1 MLSVHAKRT
10 DPTLYFALLHS
21 IRMNSATV
29 KGCMTLATCISTRL
43 AFTHLSLTPV
53 ASREKDA
60 VCSCWSAVW
69 TEQHGENSSN
79 SSSSFSK
86 YWPWKIVYFFMHL
99 TAHFSVP
106 PRVTEH
112 GSIFSQDDC
121 FVPLL
126 PRGPRWHYLAGPQ
139 LTLLKRIDT
148 WLWAICLLHLFLAV
162 SEANITLQSQDEQ
175 SHTKEEERWIA
186 LGCVQVS
193 KCFSPVFLSQKTRAA
208 GKCKILNVPFIQRL
222 LWQEH
227 NWAVGNSLLQSQNTA
242 MSRKKWFRISIL
254 MDF

>member
-1 MLSVHAKRT
+1 MLSVHAIGT
-10 DPTLYFALLHS
+10 DPTLYFALLHF

-29 KGCMTLATCISTRL
+29 KGCTTLAACISTRL
-43 AFTHLSLTPV
+43 AFTHLGLTPV

-86 YWPWKIVYFFMHL
+86 YWPWKIADFFMHL

-121 FVPLL
+121 FVPSL
-126 PRGPRWHYLAGPQ
+126 PRGPRWHYLAGLR

-175 SHTKEEERWIA
+175 SHTKEEESWIA

-193 KCFSPVFLSQKTRAA
+193 KHFSPVFLSQKTQAA
-208 GKCKILNVPFIQRL
+208 GKCKLLNLPFI
-222 LWQEH
+222 
-227 NWAVGNSLLQSQNTA
+227 
-242 MSRKKWFRISIL
+242 
-254 MDF
+254 